1 MNLIQPKKLWI
12 LNPGKYSIAVQYII
26 LLILI
31 YIPVFGY
38 MESVP
43 IQLYDESRLANNAYE
58 MYHDGDLVVTHFEG
72 KPDMWNTK
80 PPLMIWFQVFFMKLF
95 GDRELSVRLPS
106 ALGAFL
112 TCLTILF
119 FSVRYAKDFW
129 YGFIAIVVLVSAVGY
144 INHHAVRTGD
154 YDALLTL
161 FTTLYCL
168 SFFIFVETNSRRFL
182 YLTFIA
188 IILAALTKG
197 IGGMFFI
204 PALMLYS
211 IIRKKFLPIVKSRDT
226 YIGIALFLF
235 VVVGYY
241 LLRENHNPGYIKA
254 VWANELGGRYF
265 ETIEGHKA
273 EFWFY
278 YKMLVKYHFPYWC
291 LILPVG
297 VLVGFLHPDQFFRKL
312 TWFLTLMVGFYFLVI
327 SFGQTKLEWYTV
339 PMYPFLAMIV
349 AIAIH
354 FVFGITKSFFE
365 KKKSYGLFKVMPY
378 VLLIAI
384 FIHPYSAI
392 ARRTIKPRVFPWDE
406 EFYRIDYYLKDAIKG
421 QHNVNGY
428 NVLLN
433 GVDSNTL
440 FYIRV
445 LRDKG
450 VDISAKFDW
459 MNLTEGE
466 KAIVHQKGVHE
477 YIELNFEYD
486 VVARTDN
493 IALYRI
499 NKKKR
504 L

>member
-1 MNLIQPKKLWI
+1 MCI
-12 LNPGKYSIAVQYII
+12 LNPVRYGFAVKYII
-26 LLILI
+26 LFILI
-31 YIPVFGY
+31 YIPVYGY

-58 MYHDGDLVVTHFEG
+58 MYHDGDFVVTHFEG

-80 PPLMIWFQVFFMKLF
+80 PPLMIWLQVLFMKLF
-95 GDRELSVRLPS
+95 GVRELSVRLPS
-106 ALGAFL
+106 AIAAFL

-119 FSVRYAKDFW
+119 FSVQYAKDYW
-129 YGFIAIVVLVSAVGY
+129 YGFIAIVILISSVGY

-161 FTTLYCL
+161 FTTLYSL
-168 SFFIFVETNSRRFL
+168 SYFLFLETNNRKFL

-204 PALMLYS
+204 PVLMLYS
-211 IIRKKFLPIVKSRDT
+211 IIRRKFLSIVKSWDT

-235 VVVGYY
+235 FVLGYY

-278 YKMLVKYHFPYWC
+278 YKMLVKHHFPYWC

-297 VLVGFLHPDQFFRKL
+297 VLMGFLHPERLFRRL
-312 TWFLTLMVGFYFLVI
+312 TGFLTLMVGFYFLVI

-354 FVFGITKSFFE
+354 FVFGIVKSFLE
-365 KKKSYGLFKVMPY
+365 KKRFGAYKVMPY

-392 ARRTIKPRVFPWDE
+392 AKRTIKPRVFPWDE
-406 EFYRIDYYLKDAIKG
+406 EFYRIDYYLKEAIKG
-421 QHNVNGY
+421 QHDVNGY

-433 GVDSNTL
+433 GIDSNTL

-450 VDISAKFDW
+450 VDINAKFDW
-459 MNLTEGE
+459 MNLSEGV

-477 YIELNFEYD
+477 YIEKNFEYE
-486 VVARTDN
+486 VIAQIDN
-493 IALYRI
+493 ITFYRI
-499 NKKKR
+499 NKKK
-504 L
+504 